1 MPLTY
6 PKGRDFS
13 EPLPSFEM
21 QPGLRL
27 WVLPF
32 DLEAKML
39 LLPQSWSQEPL
50 PLKIRS
56 ARAL

>member
-13 EPLPSFEM
+13 EPLPPFEM

-32 DLEAKML
+32 ALEAEML
-39 LLPQSWSQEPL
+39 LLPQSWSEDPL
-50 PLKIRS
+50 PLKIS
-56 ARAL
+56 SVRAL